1 MTESKRIRT
10 IAVELGWQLVRQNG
24 KHEIWQ
30 SLSGNRI
37 PLPSTP
43 GKARTIQNAIAQLKR
58 LA

>member
-1 MTESKRIRT
+1 MTEATRIRK
-10 IAVELGWQLVRQNG
+10 IALELGWQLIRQSG

-43 GKARTIQNAIAQLKR
+43 GKARSTQNVKAQLKR